1 MQKFSTVLA
10 AAAIALWF
18 GSIGGGVVG
27 YRIGAELPVTP
38 VPTQSQTSSPE
49 ETPTSEPTQTSTAE
63 PTETSTPE
71 PTETSTPEP
80 TETFA
85 PEPPTEIEGPKG
97 ETGATGATG
106 ATGPRGPVG
115 PVGPVGPQGVQG
127 IAGPMGP
134 AGPQGEVGPQGATGA
149 TGSTGATG
157 ATGAQ
162 GPQGPQGPVGPM
174 GPVGPQGPSGVALAS
189 SPATY
194 DPTTQT
200 VGVDQSAFEYL
211 SSLGYLQFSTSA
223 TAPAEIGRLR
233 WNASEGTLDL
243 SLGGGQVTLQIG
255 QEQVLPVKNNTADTL
270 LNGRAVRITG
280 ADGGRSTIEYAD
292 ATNPAKT
299 TGVIGVLTQDIGPGE
314 VGYVT
319 SQGIVRGLDTSTLTS
334 GSQVFVDGQG
344 VLTSTRPI
352 SGAVME
358 IGFVVFSDA
367 ATGSIYVN
375 TSSTFTP
382 GAGLPCTGGPSNT
395 VGVYK
400 WETAG
405 VGDYY
410 LSCDITP

>member
-1 MQKFSTVLA
+1 
-10 AAAIALWF
+10 
-18 GSIGGGVVG
+18 
-27 YRIGAELPVTP
+27 
-38 VPTQSQTSSPE
+38 
-49 ETPTSEPTQTSTAE
+49 
-63 PTETSTPE
+63 
-71 PTETSTPEP
+71 
-80 TETFA
+80 
-85 PEPPTEIEGPKG
+85 
-97 ETGATGATG
+97 
-106 ATGPRGPVG
+106 
-115 PVGPVGPQGVQG
+115 
-127 IAGPMGP
+127 
-134 AGPQGEVGPQGATGA
+134 
-149 TGSTGATG
+149 
-157 ATGAQ
+157 
-162 GPQGPQGPVGPM
+162 
-174 GPVGPQGPSGVALAS
+174 
-189 SPATY
+189 
-194 DPTTQT
+194 
-200 VGVDQSAFEYL
+200 VDQSAFEYL

-344 VLTSTRPI
+344 VLTSTRPV

-367 ATGSIYVN
+367 TAGSIYVN